1 MCYCN
6 YKKIMRLCFTMI
18 LVNINFIGYAQEQN
32 TQLSLDT
39 GKAFDLKIEN
49 INAEYQIQTL
59 GKDPYIFTL
68 PLLLER
74 KKENVALSFEYFCS
88 KGLDFFKIFFG
99 TDAKEVKSK
108 TIKTIGVAEGWVT
121 FSIDLSD
128 DLKTWG
134 KINDRLRFDFGS
146 RTNVEIQI
154 RNIILRKPTL
164 IEQQIAAKR
173 DENLRADSILENHLK
188 SYLAKTFS
196 ATISNVKVE
205 AKTILIEGSAPAAT
219 QTFLADV
226 SPDQNVTELINFSNV
241 IPILK
246 QSFKVTVP
254 RFSTKED
261 FNYDKALSKWVLVK
275 KVKTGYQLLSHAHY
289 PDEFNSLYNYPKEV
303 LKGRKG
309 LGGFSVNRGHNSD
322 LDSLSITSA
331 TVNIWFSRFMYSK
344 PAVNR
349 IEHIYDGKSY
359 YFDKKQVESFDET
372 FKETASRGIITAAIL
387 LVDKVENSADPI
399 IGKLLQHPDMDPAGI
414 YSMPNMTNPASVNC
428 YAAALDFLA
437 SRYSRADK
445 KYGRINHW
453 IMHNEVDAG
462 WVWTNMGNKPA
473 SVFMDA
479 YVKSMRMCYAIA
491 RNYNPNSEVFVSLTH
506 FWTLKSSPQFYPS
519 KTLMEILLQY
529 GKAEG
534 DFEWAMAQHPYPQNL
549 RDPKTWL
556 DKQVDFTFNT
566 PLITFKNLEV
576 LDAWIKLPQVLYKG
590 KIKRSLWL
598 SENGTNSPTYSDQD
612 LKEQAAGF
620 AYAWKKLEVLNGIDG
635 FQWHNWIDNRNEGG
649 LRIGL
654 RRFPDDETDPGGIK
668 PVWRVF
674 EAADTKSEDKVFDP
688 YKQIIR
694 ITSWKEVNYT
704 KPISNQ

>member
-1 MCYCN
+1 MCHSN
-6 YKKIMRLCFTMI
+6 YEKIMKLCFTLI
-18 LVNINFIGYAQEQN
+18 LVSISFIGFAQEQN
-32 TQLSLDT
+32 TKLGLDIEKLHELS
-39 GKAFDLKIEN
+39 IQN
-49 INAEYQIQTL
+49 INGDYQIQTL
-59 GKDPYIFTL
+59 GNDPYIFTL
-68 PLLLER
+68 PLLSER
-74 KKENVALSFEYFCS
+74 KKENVALSFEYFCP
-88 KGLDFFKIFFG
+88 KGLNFFQVFFS

-108 TIKTIGVAEGWVT
+108 TIKSIGVAEGWVT

-128 DLKTWG
+128 DLKNWG

-146 RTNVEIQI
+146 RPNVEIQI

-164 IEQQIAAKR
+164 KEQRIAAKR
-173 DENLRADSILENHLK
+173 EENLRADSLLENHLK
-188 SYLAKTFS
+188 SYLAKNFS
-196 ATISNVKVE
+196 ATISNVRVSG
-205 AKTILIEGSAPAAT
+205 TNITIEGKTNSINNV
-219 QTFLADV
+219 FLAEV
-226 SPDQNVTELINFSNV
+226 SPSQDVTELSNFSNLM
-241 IPILK
+241 PIGK
-246 QSFKVTVP
+246 QFFTVTTPRFKVQ
-254 RFSTKED
+254 D
-261 FNYDKALSKWVLVK
+261 GLNYDKSLSKWVLIK
-275 KVKTGYQLLSHAHY
+275 KTNTGYELISHAHY
-289 PDEFNSLYNYPKEV
+289 PDIFESKYNYPKET

-309 LGGFSVNRGHNSD
+309 LGGFSVNRGHLSD
-322 LDSLSITSA
+322 LDSLAITSA

-344 PAVNR
+344 PATNR
-349 IEHIYDGKSY
+349 IEHIYGGKSY
-359 YFDKKQVESFDET
+359 YFDKKQVESFDQT

-387 LVDKVENSADPI
+387 LVDKVEKSADSV

-462 WVWTNMGNKPA
+462 WVWTNMGSKPA
-473 SVFMDA
+473 AVFMDA

-506 FWTLKSSPQFYPS
+506 YWTLKSSPQFYPS

-529 GKAEG
+529 TKAEG

-549 RDPKTWL
+549 REPKTWL

-576 LDAWIKLPQVLYKG
+576 LDAWIKLPEVLYKG

-620 AYAWKKLEVLNGIDG
+620 AYAWKKLEVLDGIDG
-635 FQWHNWIDNRNEGG
+635 FQWHNWRDNRNEGG

-654 RRFPDDETDPGGIK
+654 RRFPDDEKEPGGVK
-668 PVWRVF
+668 PVWKVF
-674 EAADTKSEDKVFDP
+674 EAADTKNENQIFDP
-688 YKQIIR
+688 YKKTIGIS
-694 ITSWKEVNYT
+694 SWDEVNYK
-704 KPISNQ
+704 KPITNQ